1 MRTYAPAP
9 VETVLERILAEPSL
23 ARGVLHHAVE
33 PPREAVTAPFPDWL
47 DPRIRTAL
55 AARGI
60 DALYAHQAEALDAV
74 RAGRD
79 VCVVTPTA
87 SGKSLCYELPV
98 LQALADDP
106 SARALWLFPTKALGE
121 DQVTAFRALAR
132 AAELAIAT
140 ATYDGDT
147 PTPIRSSI
155 RTAGQVV
162 VTNPDMLHAAIL
174 PHHTKWFQLFEQLRI
189 IVVDELHTYR
199 GLFGSHVGNVLRR
212 LLRLCAHYGS
222 HPVIVTC
229 SATIANPGELAAALT
244 GRTPTI
250 VDRNG
255 APAGTR
261 HVLFVDPPVIDA
273 PSGARGSALTLAQRW
288 ALPFIRSGRQTIVFA
303 RARTSVEVV
312 LTGLRE
318 ALRQDLGPRTR
329 VRGYRG
335 GYLPTERRSI
345 EQGLR
350 DGEVLGVVSTNA
362 LELGV
367 DIGRLDVAVLAGYP
381 GSIAGTWQQIGR
393 AGRRTG
399 VSVAILVASAAPVDQ
414 YVVHH
419 PSFLLGR
426 SPEEARVDP
435 DNLHVLLAHL
445 RAAAFE
451 MPFEPGETFGPAPAD
466 DLLAFLAEGGQ
477 VHRGDDGRWYWSSEN
492 FPASE
497 ISLRTAA
504 PENVVIIDT
513 TPDRPRVLGEV
524 DLFSAQVL
532 VHQHAIYIHES
543 TQYHVDRL
551 EWGERKAYVHRID
564 ADHYTYANR
573 AVTLK
578 PLDVFAEA
586 PVTGGRRLHG
596 EVMVA
601 SLVTFYK
608 KLKFGTD
615 ENVGWGPIDLPE
627 IELQTTA
634 YWVAADGLRGPWRR
648 EELDVALL
656 GAGRAMQTVASV
668 LLMVDPRDLG
678 LVTQVRS
685 PHSDAPTVYLYEA
698 VPGGVGMA
706 ERLWRRHD
714 DLLASAA
721 ELIASCGC
729 DTGCPSCTGPRP
741 SGAEADLD
749 ARRLALRLLADLG
762 AAVARP
768 EVREPVAS

>member
-9 VETVLERILAEPSL
+9 VDVVLERILAEPSL

-33 PPREAVTAPFPDWL
+33 PPREAETAPFPAWL
-47 DPRIRTAL
+47 DPRIRAAL

-60 DALYAHQAEALDAV
+60 EALYTHQAEALEAV
-74 RAGRD
+74 RAGSD

-121 DQVTAFRALAR
+121 DQVTAFRELAG
-132 AAELAIAT
+132 AADLAIAT

-174 PHHTKWFQLFEQLRI
+174 PHHTKWFQLFEQLRV
-189 IVVDELHTYR
+189 IVIDELHTYR

-229 SATIANPGELAAALT
+229 SATIANPGELATALT

-303 RARTSVEVV
+303 RSRTAVEVV

-381 GSIAGTWQQIGR
+381 GSIAGTWQQVGR
-393 AGRRTG
+393 AGRRQG

-419 PSFLLGR
+419 PDFLLGR

-451 MPFEPGETFGPAPAD
+451 MPFEPGETFGPGPAD

-543 TQYHVDRL
+543 VQYHVDRL
-551 EWGERKAYVHRID
+551 EWGERKAYVHRVD

-578 PLDVFAEA
+578 PLDVFAEG
-586 PVTGGRRLHG
+586 PVTGGRRRHG

-634 YWVAADGLRGPWRR
+634 YWVAADGLPGPWRR

-685 PHSDAPTVYLYEA
+685 PHADAPTIYLYEA

-706 ERLWRRHD
+706 ERLWHRHD

-721 ELIASCGC
+721 ELIAACGC
-729 DTGCPSCTGPRP
+729 DNGCPSCTGPRP
-741 SGAEADLD
+741 SGAEANLD
-749 ARRLALRLLADLG
+749 ARRLALRLLGDLG
-762 AAVARP
+762 APV
-768 EVREPVAS
+768 VRRLGSPVSR